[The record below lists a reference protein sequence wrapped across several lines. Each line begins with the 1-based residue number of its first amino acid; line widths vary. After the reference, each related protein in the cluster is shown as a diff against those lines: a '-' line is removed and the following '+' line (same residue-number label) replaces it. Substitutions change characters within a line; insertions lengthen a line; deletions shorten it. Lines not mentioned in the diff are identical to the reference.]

1 MTDSQRPHHLLFL
14 LVILAGASFDL
25 YSKHAVFTDLGY
37 YDPHAAQPV
46 LVMPGE
52 HQVFENPN
60 GMEAASRFYLD
71 NWISFQ
77 LVTSYNFGA
86 LWGVGQGMS
95 WAFAA
100 LSILAV
106 IGIMIWAF
114 GFKGTKSMW
123 LTICLGL
130 ITAGTLGNLWDRTA
144 MHGFQDSTGEY
155 LYAVRDFLLFRFGGW
170 PWPVFNF
177 ADVFLVT
184 GAIML
189 FLHTLFVGEAAKE
202 ESTKQAAKQSENN
215 PLPTKA
221 ASA

>member
-1 MTDSQRPHHLLFL
+1 MNEAPRQHLILFL
-14 LVILAGASFDL
+14 LLIVAGTCFDI
-25 YSKHAVFTDLGY
+25 YSKHVVFNDLGY
-37 YDPHAAQPV
+37 FDPYLREPV
-46 LVMPGE
+46 VVLAGE
-52 HQVFENPN
+52 HEIFENPN
-60 GMEAASRFYLD
+60 NTEGASRFYLD
-71 NWISFQ
+71 SWVSFQ

-86 LWGVGQGMS
+86 LWGVGQGKS
-95 WAFAA
+95 WVFAG
-100 LSILAV
+100 LSILAF

-114 GFKGTKSMW
+114 VFKGTKSLW

-130 ITAGTLGNLWDRTA
+130 ITSGTLGNLWDRTA
-144 MHGFQDSTGEY
+144 MHGFQDSSGEY

-189 FLHTLFVGEAAKE
+189 FLHTLLTPDPAKE
-202 ESTKQAAKQSENN
+202 TKPAQPQEASPPE
-215 PLPTKA
+215 T